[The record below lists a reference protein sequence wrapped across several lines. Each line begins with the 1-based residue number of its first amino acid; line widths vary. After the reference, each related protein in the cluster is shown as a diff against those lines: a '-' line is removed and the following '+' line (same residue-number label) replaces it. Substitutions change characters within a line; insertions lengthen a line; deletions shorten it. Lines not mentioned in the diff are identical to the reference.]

1 MDFTEIFQLY
11 HKDPPYSW
19 EYKDTSRGE
28 EDFRRTCEKIKMAC
42 EIARP
47 MGITIASENVL
58 SVKDTLRMVREIG
71 YDNFRIMFDT
81 QNYYLADGRDEA
93 ALLREIHPYV
103 VQVHLKDGYNG
114 NLSGSILGTG
124 ESGFFRT
131 AAAIR
136 DTCCTEW
143 LLLEN
148 YYHTQPLSQLGDPFS
163 LLEKDLAAVREVFDI
178 RKPSGPILRK
188 AGEEG

>member
-1 MDFTEIFQLY
+1 
-11 HKDPPYSW
+11 
-19 EYKDTSRGE
+19 
-28 EDFRRTCEKIKMAC
+28 
-42 EIARP
+42 